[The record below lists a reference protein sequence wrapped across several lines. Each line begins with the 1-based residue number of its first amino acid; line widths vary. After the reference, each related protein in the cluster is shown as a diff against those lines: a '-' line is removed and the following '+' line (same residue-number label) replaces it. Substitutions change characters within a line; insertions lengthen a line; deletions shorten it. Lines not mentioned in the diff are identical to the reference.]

1 MISILLALQRKLK
14 IYELVIIKFKTEL
27 ISNIDNVIN
36 ENCLSI
42 ITLVKIK
49 NLEFIMILSTYHEII

>member
-14 IYELVIIKFKTEL
+14 IYELVIIKFKIEL

-42 ITLVKIK
+42 ITLV
-49 NLEFIMILSTYHEII
+49 